1 MPIYAPVADTSIA
14 GWRDRLADK
23 LDPPAT
29 EGLWTPYPKQKLAT
43 ELAAEADETLFGGA
57 AGPGKT
63 EWGLRH
69 CIDEM
74 EKYPGNRGGI
84 FRRVNPSLTRS
95 VIPRLKIL
103 LFKKAKWNGNEHTF
117 TFPNGSI
124 LELGS
129 LQYEDSV
136 LDFQGAEYG
145 VIFFEEITEFLQSQW
160 EYMIGRLRPP
170 ATMDIE
176 VAKQMHP
183 HGIATTNP
191 GGRGHRWVKKRW
203 VKPDEKDI
211 PEGNVR
217 PGPYTVWRPRAR
229 EDQDPTQV
237 NSRVYIPA
245 THADNPALLEKDPGY
260 LARLQ
265 ANSNRGLRLAMEN
278 GDWDAIDQ
286 IIGALWSAESLDLGR
301 VSPTW
306 FDNKV
311 HTLRR
316 VVAVDPSDGIDDND
330 PDATKGD
337 AFGVCVASR
346 GLNGVGYVEYSDEW
360 RASTRT
366 MAEKSID
373 LYKKVGADALVVER
387 NHGGKWMLEVFRS
400 VDPYVNIIDVWAS
413 EGKRT
418 RAEPVA
424 ALFEPNL
431 RDPLMLFRA
440 RLVGFHE
447 KLEEELTTTRFDTGE
462 RSPNQLDAMVWAMS
476 ELMLGMGVVQQD
488 NAKDERHKGRR

>member
-1 MPIYAPVADTSIA
+1 MPLAPVAETTISD
-14 GWRDRLADK
+14 WRSRLADL

-29 EGLWTPYPKQKLAT
+29 EGLWTPYPKQQLAT

-69 CIDEM
+69 VITQM
-74 EKYPGNRGGI
+74 ERYPGNRGGI
-84 FRRVNPSLTRS
+84 FRRVYPSLTRS

-103 LFKKAKWNGNEHTF
+103 LWKKARWNGNEHTF

-124 LELGS
+124 LEVGS

-160 EYMIGRLRPP
+160 EYMLGRLRPP
-170 ATMDIE
+170 ATMDMA
-176 VAKQMHP
+176 VAKLMRP

-191 GGRGHRWVKKRW
+191 GGRGHRWVKRRW
-203 VKPDEKDI
+203 VKPDPKDLT
-211 PEGNVR
+211 EGQTR
-217 PGPYTVWRPRAR
+217 PGPYKIWKPKAR
-229 EDQDPTQV
+229 QDQDPERV

-265 ANSNRGLRLAMEN
+265 ANSNRGLRLAMEH
-278 GDWDAIDQ
+278 GDWDAIDA
-286 IIGALWSAESLDLGR
+286 IIGALWRGDEIDLGR
-301 VSPTW
+301 VSPLW
-306 FDNKV
+306 FAQKV
-311 HTLRR
+311 TTLRR
-316 VVAVDPSDGIDDND
+316 VVAVDPSDGSDDAD
-330 PDATKGD
+330 PEASKGD
-337 AFGVCVASR
+337 AFGICVASK
-346 GLNGVGYVEYSDEW
+346 GMDGVGYVEMSDEW
-360 RASTRT
+360 HASTRK
-366 MAEKSID
+366 MAERTIDIYKS
-373 LYKKVGADALVVER
+373 VGADALVIER

-400 VDPYVNIIDVWAS
+400 IDPYVNVVDVWAS
-413 EGKRT
+413 DNKRT

-424 ALFEPNL
+424 ALFEPNKRRPDSPFL
-431 RDPLMLFRA
+431 A
-440 RLVGFHE
+440 RMVGFHD

-476 ELMLGMGVVQQD
+476 ELMLGMGEVQESEV
-488 NAKDERHKGRR
+488 KDARHRGRR